1 MNLVQI
7 FKFTLIGR
15 NSENKKKYNKV
26 TGRIRPRPSAAR
38 AVAHAH
44 GQFAAH
50 GFAAAAHG
58 FMAQATADHRAGV
71 AACTVRV
78 AHHRSGNGPTCKAA

>member
-44 GQFAAH
+44 GQLV
-50 GFAAAAHG
+50 AHG

-78 AHHRSGNGPTCKAA
+78 VHHRSGNGPTCKAA